1 MSSELHLFLLT
12 ARVEPLRI
20 FIIIIIIIILHTKF
34 QGKVRGIETLICY
47 ARLVVFG
54 VTSEPLAIFISVSHL
69 KSESPRL
76 NTRALENSRITLRLA
91 SPPTLSHLQ
100 TSSSPSSPPY
110 IYKGS

>member
-1 MSSELHLFLLT
+1 MSSELHLFPLT
-12 ARVEPLRI
+12 ARVELLRI
-20 FIIIIIIIILHTKF
+20 FIIIIIIILHTKF

-69 KSESPRL
+69 KSKSPRL
-76 NTRALENSRITLRLA
+76 NTRALENSRITLPLA

-100 TSSSPSSPPY
+100 TSSSSSY
-110 IYKGS
+110 IYKES